1 MEWNNWVL
9 SWFKSITTDSHVFTV
24 YLVSLTVAMSK
35 MLPSVPDLSGS
46 QPENT
51 AGRDAAPSRART
63 HACLPS
69 LSRNTWK
76 LGDWTVAMTLA
87 TRAIHDHI
95 IAAFLLCRHANRL
108 EPSRAH
114 AQLGPVMPPQDKS
127 HWECVWRG
135 AQHDHSGANERAG
148 SALRMSNDWQLAGLL
163 TGISH
168 KFAACSC
175 PLFIGVNRSVSE
187 LHWFSRVLVPN
198 VQII

>member
-9 SWFKSITTDSHVFTV
+9 SWFKSINTDSHVFTV

-76 LGDWTVAMTLA
+76 LGDWTAAMTLA

-108 EPSRAH
+108 GPSRIRTRTAR
-114 AQLGPVMPPQDKS
+114 ACYAATGQESLGVRLKRRTARPQWGQ
-127 HWECVWRG
+127 WESR
-135 AQHDHSGANERAG
+135 Q
-148 SALRMSNDWQLAGLL
+148 
-163 TGISH
+163 
-168 KFAACSC
+168 
-175 PLFIGVNRSVSE
+175 RSE
-187 LHWFSRVLVPN
+187 DE
-198 VQII
+198 